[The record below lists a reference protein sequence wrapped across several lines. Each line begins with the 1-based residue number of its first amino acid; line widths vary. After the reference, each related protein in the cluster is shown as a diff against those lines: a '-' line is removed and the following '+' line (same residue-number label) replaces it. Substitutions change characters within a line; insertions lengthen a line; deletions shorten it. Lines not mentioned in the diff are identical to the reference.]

1 VQVVEAVAMV
11 TLKSA
16 AELSA
21 MREAGRV
28 VGRTLQRVV
37 EAVRPGVRLAT
48 LDELA
53 AEAIR
58 EHGAR
63 PSFLHYHPRFA
74 PYPFPAVL
82 CLSVNEVVVHG
93 IPNGRALRDGDVLSV
108 DCGAVVD
115 GYHGDAAVTVPVGR
129 VDDLARRLIER
140 TRAALDAGIAAA
152 VVGARI
158 GDVAHVVERVGRAAG
173 YGILADHAGH
183 GIGRAMHEDPTVP
196 NTGRPGR
203 GLPLREGLVLAIEPM
218 FLEGGRDGYRLLT
231 DGWSV
236 ATDDGSRA
244 AHWEHSVAVTADGP
258 RVLTLP

>member
-1 VQVVEAVAMV
+1 MV

-28 VGRTLQRVV
+28 VGRTLQRV
-37 EAVRPGVRLAT
+37 AGAARPGVPLAR
-48 LDELA
+48 LDEIA
-53 AEAIR
+53 TDSIR
-58 EHGAR
+58 EHGAK

-93 IPNGRALRDGDVLSV
+93 IPDGRVLRDGDVLSI
-108 DCGAVVD
+108 DCGAELG
-115 GYHGDAAVTVPVGR
+115 GYHGDAAVTVAIGR
-129 VDDLARRLIER
+129 VDDRATRLIER
-140 TRAALDAGIAAA
+140 TRAALDAAIAAA
-152 VVGARI
+152 VVGARM
-158 GDVAHVVERVGRAAG
+158 GDVAHAVERVGRAEG

-183 GIGRAMHEDPTVP
+183 GIGQAMHEDPTVP

-218 FLEGGRDGYRLLT
+218 FLEGGRDGYRLLA

-236 ATDDGSRA
+236 VTDDGSRA
-244 AHWEHSVAVTADGP
+244 AHWEHTIAVTRDGP